1 MINILSHPSV
11 ARVTLNLAANE
22 PTIRQYIDK
31 QLSYQPFEIDKY
43 YDLAIEWVAD
53 GIVIGLLG
61 LMHQEHQQAL
71 MGWAL
76 GIDFRG
82 NGYVTEAARAL
93 IQYGFCELNLH
104 RMYAKTSNINAASW
118 KVMERVGM
126 RKETQLRE
134 AELRD
139 GKWIDVGI
147 YAILGE
153 EWLNQGI
160 VK

>member
-1 MINILSHPSV
+1 
-11 ARVTLNLAANE
+11 
-22 PTIRQYIDK
+22 
-31 QLSYQPFEIDKY
+31 
-43 YDLAIEWVAD
+43 
-53 GIVIGLLG
+53 
-61 LMHQEHQQAL
+61 